1 MILWLDWVCV
11 ELEKTPDTFF
21 FPIEAKLLQAVGTG
35 EGEDELPKDES
46 MVYSRTHPSIQ

>member
-1 MILWLDWVCV
+1 MCGIGEDSRYF
-11 ELEKTPDTFF
+11 FF